1 MIGPIQQFEMQFET
15 KQEEPSSLTETKK
28 KKEDTNCS
36 KMSFFLNGSIL
47 NDSFEADMNLC

>member
-1 MIGPIQQFEMQFET
+1 MIGPSQQFEMQFET
-15 KQEEPSSLTETKK
+15 KQEEPTSLTETKK
-28 KKEDTNCS
+28 KKEGTNCS